1 MHPLLN
7 HMLAQARTDDLRRTA
22 DGRRFSRRL
31 HSSDDESR
39 TVTMRVAHSH
49 EQARMRGVN
58 PRELPRAPVL
68 VGELE
73 GRTVAMLS
81 LADGEIVASRGVAT
95 GEIVALLELRAA
107 QLRQRV

>member
-1 MHPLLN
+1 MHTILN

-22 DGRRFSRRL
+22 DGRRFGRLL
-31 HSSDDESR
+31 HSSDDASR
-39 TVTMRVAHSH
+39 TVTMRVAHSQ
-49 EQARMRGVN
+49 EQARMRGVH
-58 PRELPRAPVL
+58 PRELPQAPVL

-73 GRTVAMLS
+73 GRTVAVLS

-95 GEIVALLELRAA
+95 SEIVALLKLRAA